1 MSRNIHFG
9 FNSFVND
16 NNRFEESK
24 NYNSPESLLIPN
36 HWSNGSL
43 NETIYF
49 NQDNKKLKSLN
60 RYFCNSENV
69 IDYKNKFANDFL
81 KRFINGIKKPI
92 WSDFF
97 RSKIENKI
105 QIIQDLIKTFDNYN
119 KKINNTSHS
128 INIIEDKENYSLDIF
143 RKDETEKILFNK
155 SNNFHLL
162 TLFILLENTN
172 NYSPLILLN
181 YEIKGRL
188 LIEELLLDK
197 TYFTSIIKKYYNCIN
212 PQTYEN
218 FFEENKS
225 IFTVNTIFKGRLDS
239 FMVTDSFD
247 NFYKKFFEQFL
258 GDLNDEW
265 GPSGNKIF
273 FDNINDAQNL
283 YNYSNTNDY
292 YLTMGDIDSG
302 MNYLRF
308 GDLLYYNFLGLNKY
322 NFISGIIYGFGHEL
336 AHHVSLF
343 FLGNNCNQIE
353 SNFIKDSGEQIN
365 TFVAGNATIG
375 REKIEGKW
383 TQIKKNLEG
392 EADVISYIIHLK
404 ILEDHFSS
412 LSLDKKKEMVK
423 NIFTLACGDRTNNS
437 HADSM
442 IRSMYIRFIPEFD
455 KYLPQDNANYI
466 KYLKYKNKYLALKK
480 NLNK

>member
-16 NNRFEESK
+16 KNRFEESK

-43 NETIYF
+43 DETIYF

-60 RYFCNSENV
+60 RYFCNSENA

-81 KRFINGIKKPI
+81 KKFINGIKKPI
-92 WSDFF
+92 WVNFLIS
-97 RSKIENKI
+97 ENKI
-105 QIIQDLIKTFDNYN
+105 NILKDLIKTFDYYN
-119 KKINNTSHS
+119 KKINTTSHS
-128 INIIEDKENYSLDIF
+128 INIIEDKDNFSLDIL
-143 RKDETEKILFNK
+143 RKDNLEKILFEK
-155 SNNFHLL
+155 SKNYHLL

-172 NYSPLILLN
+172 NCSPLMLLN

-188 LIEELLLDK
+188 LIEELLIDK
-197 TYFTSIIKKYYNCIN
+197 TYLISVIQKYYNCN
-212 PQTYEN
+212 DAQTYKE
-218 FFEENKS
+218 FFEQNKS
-225 IFTVNTIFKGRLDS
+225 IFSEGHTKFKSRLDS
-239 FMVTDSFD
+239 FMDKDSFD
-247 NFYKKFFEQFL
+247 DFYKLFFEQFF
-258 GDLNDEW
+258 GGLNEW
-265 GPSGNKIF
+265 DASGNLNF
-273 FDNINDAQNL
+273 FNNINDPENL

-292 YLTMGDIDSG
+292 YLIMGDIDTG

-308 GDLLYYNFLGLNKY
+308 GDLIYYNFLGPSKY
-322 NFISGIIYGFGHEL
+322 NFISGIIYGFGHEV
-336 AHHVSLF
+336 AHHISLF
-343 FLGNNCNQIE
+343 FLGNDCKQIE

-365 TFVAGNATIG
+365 AFVAGNFTIG
-375 REKIEGKW
+375 REQIEGKW
-383 TQIKKNLEG
+383 IERKVNLEG
-392 EADVISYIIHLK
+392 EADMISYNIHLK
-404 ILEDHFSS
+404 ILEDHFGS
-412 LSLDKKKEMVK
+412 LSLDIKKEMVK
-423 NIFTLACGDRTNNS
+423 NILTLVCGDRTNYT
-437 HADSM
+437 HADTM